1 MAKLFRDTVC
11 LWANSENLENAL
23 AFARDFRACSRTA
36 LLGPNFFLA
45 SGPSGV
51 RCFYEMG
58 ISDVILDLRLIGNPR
73 EIWQCVTGAAQ
84 LGVKAVT
91 INAFAGR
98 TNLENALRAAEA
110 SKAQTGK
117 IQRPYILVSPL
128 PPHIDD
134 AEMVDDLGLRVRHK
148 DHVKLA
154 TQLAVDTKAD
164 GIIVDYEDMSA
175 VRRVSRELPQLVFAQ
190 KKARNP
196 HEIES
201 PEVQKLAS
209 ITDILRARAA
219 HVIYDSQ
226 LVRSTDADW
235 AADMLVKEVA
245 ENASKSRS
253 RTGGTQ
259 YAPKSQCIYDTIS
272 CKAPRKS
279 QPL

>member
-1 MAKLFRDTVC
+1 M
-11 LWANSENLENAL
+11 
-23 AFARDFRACSRTA
+23 
-36 LLGPNFFLA
+36 
-45 SGPSGV
+45 
-51 RCFYEMG
+51 
-58 ISDVILDLRLIGNPR
+58 
-73 EIWQCVTGAAQ
+73 
-84 LGVKAVT
+84 
-91 INAFAGR
+91 
-98 TNLENALRAAEA
+98 
-110 SKAQTGK
+110 
-117 IQRPYILVSPL
+117 L
-128 PPHIDD
+128 PPLF
-134 AEMVDDLGLRVRHK
+134 ALTSTEPTYCKNAV
-148 DHVKLA
+148 VKW
-154 TQLAVDTKAD
+154 
-164 GIIVDYEDMSA
+164 
-175 VRRVSRELPQLVFAQ
+175 
-190 KKARNP
+190 P